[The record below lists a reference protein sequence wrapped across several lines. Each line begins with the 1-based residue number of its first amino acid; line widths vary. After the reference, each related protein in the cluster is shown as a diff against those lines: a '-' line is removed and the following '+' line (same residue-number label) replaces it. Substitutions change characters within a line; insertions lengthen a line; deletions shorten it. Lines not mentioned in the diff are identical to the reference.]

1 MDIYLDTYV
10 TQQQLSPQHSRLRHA
25 WEHFSFDPGFYANEK
40 DSLMLVHSDRG
51 TDPTIPTAV
60 AVLHLKLQYKLD
72 KTNISYQVNTFGFLG
87 LKSLSQLLNSGVV
100 V

>member
-1 MDIYLDTYV
+1 MDIYLDTYA

-40 DSLMLVHSDRG
+40 GSLMLVHSDRG
-51 TDPTIPTAV
+51 TESAIPTAV
-60 AVLHLKLQYKLD
+60 AVLHLKLPLI
-72 KTNISYQVNTFGFLG
+72 NISYQVNIFGFLG
-87 LKSLSQLLNSGVV
+87 LKSLSQLLNAGVV